1 MLIKMPRH
9 LAALALALAMF
20 LQGLGL
26 VFMDKLT
33 TGQTIQWLAVSLAI
47 AALTHEAWR
56 NRNRLDHRVDMAI
69 VMIAFGGLAMLVGM
83 NVDHALAPGN
93 HASPHVM
100 HGSSSQSE
108 SMPGMADMNHTES
121 KAGDA
126 HASPR
131 SGLTWTSFKTA
142 LFSWMT
148 GLMLLGGIPPTW
160 FMTRCARLAGRD
172 WRRWIATHIFGN
184 VGMVIG
190 MIVFG
195 KLFGAALSM
204 KLGVMMT
211 GRHLAML
218 VGMFVGMELLQFVAE
233 AILGLKPWQKLD
245 VPVDEKSL
253 PEKNHSTEPIKTP

>member
-1 MLIKMPRH
+1 MPIKIPRH
-9 LAALALALAMF
+9 FAAFALALAMA

-33 TGQTIQWLAVSLAI
+33 AGQTIQWLAVSLAV

-56 NRNRLDHRVDMAI
+56 NRRRLDHRVDMAI

-83 NVDHALAPGN
+83 GIDHALSSAHSAAP
-93 HASPHVM
+93 H
-100 HGSSSQSE
+100 
-108 SMPGMADMNHTES
+108 MPA
-121 KAGDA
+121 A
-126 HASPR
+126 HAMPA
-131 SGLTWTSFKTA
+131 GLTWASFKAA
-142 LFSWMT
+142 LFTWMT

-160 FMTRCARLAGRD
+160 FMTRCARLAGSD

-184 VGMVIG
+184 AGMVIG

-218 VGMFVGMELLQFVAE
+218 VGMFVGMEVLQFAAE
-233 AILGLKPWQKLD
+233 AALGLKPWRKLD
-245 VPVDEKSL
+245 VPVEGEPVRETPKTMDPTQEPSKS
-253 PEKNHSTEPIKTP
+253 